1 MAIRTLRRKVIIR
14 EYDFNKVKEQAFT
27 PLICMGIPDTLY
39 DRASFLPLSQDN
51 LEKLKVVEILKGK
64 SSNLKDIRWESTM
77 PSRLVAQFKDY
88 LYNTRYYDWRVTID
102 EEGYICVQARKNT
115 PKSRLGWGIFE
126 KDVKCRI

>member
-14 EYDFNKVKEQAFT
+14 EYDFNKVKEQALL
-27 PLICMGIPDTLY
+27 PLACMGISDTLY
-39 DRASFLPLSQDN
+39 DRATFLPLSQEN
-51 LEKLKVVEILKGK
+51 LEKLKLMEILKGK
-64 SSNLKDIRWESTM
+64 GSNLKDIRWENTM

-88 LYNTRYYDWRVTID
+88 LYNNRYYDWRVTLD

-126 KDVKCRI
+126 KDFMSRL